1 MTDLER
7 LYGEIIR
14 NHAANPVGFRNAM
27 SATHRHEE
35 YNAQCGDRIEFL
47 ACIEDDL
54 IKTAA
59 FDGEACT
66 ICMASASML
75 CQQAE
80 GLNKSDWDILRR
92 DFYGALEGKPLAVEK
107 TDLPALLAVRRYPAR
122 VQCATLPWKTAARAL
137 GLDDLL

>member
-1 MTDLER
+1 MTNLER

-14 NHAANPVGFRNAM
+14 KHAANPAGFRKVI

-35 YNAQCGDRIEFL
+35 YNAQCGDRIEFR
-47 ACIEDDL
+47 ARIKDDL
-54 IKTAA
+54 IEAAA

-75 CQQAE
+75 CGLAE
-80 GLNKSDWDILRR
+80 GMNTRNWNELRSEL
-92 DFYGALEGKPLAVEK
+92 YGALKGKPLTSAD

-137 GLDDLL
+137 GLNDRQ

>member
-14 NHAANPVGFRNAM
+14 DHAASPAGFRKAIN
-27 SATHRHEE
+27 ATHRHEE

-47 ACIEDDL
+47 ARIKGGLIEA
-54 IKTAA
+54 AA

-75 CQQAE
+75 CRLAE
-80 GLNKSDWDILRR
+80 GLETRRWNELRR
-92 DFYGALEGKPLAVEK
+92 ELYGALEGQALAD
-107 TDLPALLAVRRYPAR
+107 TDSDLVALLAVRRYPAR

-137 GLDDLL
+137 GLDVRS

>member
-14 NHAANPVGFRNAM
+14 SHAANPAGFRKVI

-35 YNAQCGDRIEFL
+35 YNAQCGDRIEFR
-47 ACIEDDL
+47 ARIKDDL
-54 IKTAA
+54 IEAAA

-75 CQQAE
+75 CSVAE
-80 GLNKSDWDILRR
+80 GLSTGNWNELRR
-92 DFYGALEGKPLAVEK
+92 ELYGALEGKPLTDAD
-107 TDLPALLAVRRYPAR
+107 TDLAALLAVQRYPAR

-137 GLDDLL
+137 GLDDRL

>member
-14 NHAANPVGFRNAM
+14 IHAASPVGFRKPI

-47 ACIEDDL
+47 ASIKDDRIEV
-54 IKTAA
+54 AA

-75 CQQAE
+75 CSLAE
-80 GLNKSDWDILRR
+80 NMKTSHWDELRR
-92 DFYGALEGKPLAVEK
+92 ELYGALEGKPLTN
-107 TDLPALLAVRRYPAR
+107 TDSDLAALLAVRRYPAR
-122 VQCATLPWKTAARAL
+122 VQCATLPWKTAARAM
-137 GLDDLL
+137 GLVDRS

>member
-14 NHAANPVGFRNAM
+14 NHAASPVGYRKTIT
-27 SATHRHEE
+27 ATHRHEE
-35 YNAQCGDRIEFL
+35 YNAQCGDRIAFS
-47 ACIEDDL
+47 ARIRGDL
-54 IKTAA
+54 IEAVA

-75 CQQAE
+75 CSRAE
-80 GLNKSDWDILRR
+80 GLKTGDWDKLRR
-92 DFYGALEGKPLAVEK
+92 DLHGALKGQPLADQES
-107 TDLPALLAVRRYPAR
+107 DLAALLAVRRYPAR

-137 GLDDLL
+137 GLDDRL